1 MANLLSNML
10 RLPLTEADLEDDQN
24 VFEIPAD
31 VLQLQVDMLNV
42 IEGRVELDTFD
53 KEYQD
58 KIVNYYRFSATRLNT
73 NSGRIAKR
81 TGNTLEII

>member
-73 NSGRIAKR
+73 NSGRI
-81 TGNTLEII
+81 GNTLEII